1 MVTHTGIKAY
11 LCPEC
16 GNSFGSASTLIDH
29 RKRKH
34 LEMRDHKC
42 EECSKGFFTRQ
53 ELEAHE
59 RTHTGLKPYACE
71 VSINENMN
79 ECSPMLLDSP
89 VNFVSFPQIQ
99 VSLWRHNKPG

>member
-71 VSINENMN
+71 VSSVLN
-79 ECSPMLLDSP
+79 SRWYLLCCPNNGLNPRSR
-89 VNFVSFPQIQ
+89 NLS
-99 VSLWRHNKPG
+99 